1 MSLQRSPC
9 SVFVQ
14 ICNSHTVKP
23 SMHYGCA
30 HKQWHSLQ
38 LMMLP
43 PQHRQIARQSKVNNI
58 RNHRLIR
65 FYEY

>member
-1 MSLQRSPC
+1 
-9 SVFVQ
+9 
-14 ICNSHTVKP
+14 
-23 SMHYGCA
+23 MHYVCSQTMA
-30 HKQWHSLQ
+30 QLLQ

-43 PQHRQIARQSKVNNI
+43 PQHRQIARQAKVNNI